1 MFITWEQEM
10 ENIGTLT
17 GATSISQ
24 WYDDEKKKIQWT
36 IGDIMEKDGWEFTV
50 NNLTAD
56 TQKELLDLIIN
67 AKRSSGVDTPNS
79 HGI

>member
-1 MFITWEQEM
+1 MFITCEREM

-17 GATSISQ
+17 GSISIRQ